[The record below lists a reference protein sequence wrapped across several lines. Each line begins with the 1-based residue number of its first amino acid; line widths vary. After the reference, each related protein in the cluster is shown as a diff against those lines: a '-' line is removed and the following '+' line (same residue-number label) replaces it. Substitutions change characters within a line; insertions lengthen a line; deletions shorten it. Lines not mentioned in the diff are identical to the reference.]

1 MLGFGPMRV
10 IADPWADTVADD
22 LCHDVSCGLGHRRQI
37 VGGTVGRRRL
47 HYALDAHTRLTLVGD
62 HSLLALRRI
71 GISFL
76 RPVLQGG
83 LLSSGTG
90 SWLSGG
96 SVAVGIGYT
105 WGHGTLYYSKDQK
118 QYKFKLS
125 GVSVADVGGA
135 GITAE
140 GEVYNLTSPA
150 DLSGDY
156 SAVTAGV
163 TIIEGGSVAYL
174 KNQKGVVI
182 KLHSQT
188 GGLRFNLSANG
199 MRLTLQQP

>member
-1 MLGFGPMRV
+1 MRK
-10 IADPWADTVADD
+10 
-22 LCHDVSCGLGHRRQI
+22 
-37 VGGTVGRRRL
+37 
-47 HYALDAHTRLTLVGD
+47 
-62 HSLLALRRI
+62 
-71 GISFL
+71 SFL
-76 RPVLQGG
+76 SLFAIVLMSGVAAAADSSTSPVAEGAIP
-83 LLSSGTG
+83 SAYV
-90 SWLSGG
+90 WLSGG

>member
-1 MLGFGPMRV
+1 MHKSFL
-10 IADPWADTVADD
+10 
-22 LCHDVSCGLGHRRQI
+22 
-37 VGGTVGRRRL
+37 
-47 HYALDAHTRLTLVGD
+47 
-62 HSLLALRRI
+62 SLLFIVFVSGVASLAEAA
-71 GISFL
+71 GASSAP
-76 RPVLQGG
+76 PVAEGAIP
-83 LLSSGTG
+83 SAYV
-90 SWLSGG
+90 WLSGG
-96 SVAVGIGYT
+96 SVAIGIGYT
-105 WGHGTLYYSKDQK
+105 WGHGTLYNSKDQK

-140 GEVYNLTSPA
+140 GEVYNLNSPA

-174 KNQKGVVI
+174 KNDKGVVI

-199 MRLTLQQP
+199 THITLQQP